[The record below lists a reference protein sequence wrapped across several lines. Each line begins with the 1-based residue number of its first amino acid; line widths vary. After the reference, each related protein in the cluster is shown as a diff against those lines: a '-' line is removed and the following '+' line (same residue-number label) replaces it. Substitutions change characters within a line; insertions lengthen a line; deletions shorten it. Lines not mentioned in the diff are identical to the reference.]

1 MEHIGSTCSLGSQLS
16 FCFICSVRI
25 RSRNQDT
32 IKNLT
37 FTLSPISTNLMID
50 AVTAEDGQT
59 YSRNAIQDWF
69 RKGGRSSPL
78 TNNPIGT
85 LLKENAEMQRQ
96 VQDFIRSQI
105 Q

>member
-1 MEHIGSTCSLGSQLS
+1 
-16 FCFICSVRI
+16 
-25 RSRNQDT
+25 
-32 IKNLT
+32 
-37 FTLSPISTNLMID
+37 MID

-59 YSRNAIQDWF
+59 YSRSAIQDWF

-85 LLKENAEMQRQ
+85 LLKENGEMQRQ

-105 Q
+105 